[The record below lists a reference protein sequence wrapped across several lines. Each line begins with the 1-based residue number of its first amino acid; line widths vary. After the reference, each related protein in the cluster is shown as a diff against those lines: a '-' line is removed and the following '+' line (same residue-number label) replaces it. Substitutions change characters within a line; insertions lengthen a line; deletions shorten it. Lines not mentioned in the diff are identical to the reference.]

1 MAALDAKYRMSLDK
15 LEQLKAQL
23 EDFETNKMKE
33 VAEQIKEARSY
44 GDLSENSEYDEAKD
58 RQGKIAAK
66 ILELKDLIEKAVI
79 VDNSDESVP
88 KNTVTLGS
96 KVEVKDIEFGD
107 TDYFEIVGSQDA
119 NPNKGKIS
127 DDSPLGKALHT
138 HKAGDIVEVEA
149 PAGVLKFKIVS
160 VKND

>member
-23 EDFETNKMKE
+23 EDLETNKMKE

>member
-15 LEQLKAQL
+15 LKQLKAQL
-23 EDFETNKMKE
+23 EDLETNKMKE